1 MTIAKVHIAA
11 AAAALLAFTAPAAA
25 QEATSKLP
33 GGASSL
39 QETYETWSLACQAK
53 PQTAC
58 AISQQQVQQNGQ
70 RVLAIELK
78 READGALTGNL
89 VLPFGL
95 QLNAGATLQIDA
107 ETPQQPLRFST
118 CLPAGCLVTL
128 NFNTEAVAALRGG
141 TVLKVHVQSI
151 DGKEVPLSIQLKGLA
166 AALDR
171 LEVLGGV

>member
-1 MTIAKVHIAA
+1 MTIAKIHIAA
-11 AAAALLAFTAPAAA
+11 AAAALMALTAPVMA

-39 QETYETWSLACQAK
+39 QETYEAWSLACQGM
-53 PQTAC
+53 PQTIC

-95 QLNAGATLQIDA
+95 QLDAGATLQIDA
-107 ETPQQPLRFST
+107 AAPQQPLRFST
-118 CLPAGCLVTL
+118 CLPGGCLVPL
-128 NFNTEAVAALRGG
+128 NFNGEASAALRGG
-141 TVLKVHVQSI
+141 TVLKVNVQSI

>member
-1 MTIAKVHIAA
+1 MTIAKIHIAA
-11 AAAALLAFTAPAAA
+11 AAAALMALTAPVMA

-39 QETYETWSLACQAK
+39 QETYETWSLTCQST
-53 PQTAC
+53 PERVC

-78 READGALTGNL
+78 READGLTGNL

-128 NFNTEAVAALRGG
+128 NFNTEAVAALGGG
-141 TVLKVHVQSI
+141 TVLKVTVQSI
-151 DGKEVPLSIQLKGLA
+151 DGKEVPLTIQLKGLA

-171 LEVLGGV
+171 LEALGDA